1 MSDEADQSAGPII
14 EAFGGIRPMAAKLGA
29 PVSTVQ
35 GWKQRDTVPAA
46 RMAEIRKV
54 AAEHGIVLPEPGEP
68 PSDAYSAD
76 TPADTAD
83 APSGTTDDTVGHDDS
98 ASRSDVT
105 ATTPVR
111 SSASAQKTEPRTEA
125 RSAGGLATGLSV
137 LALLVALGGA
147 GWVWWSTQ
155 GPGAS
160 GAENTRIS
168 ALEGRVARLA
178 EGTASDPGKAVR
190 EALAGQIE
198 SLRGEIETF
207 AAPDLDSV
215 VDPLRAELAELAGQ
229 VRQIGTGSDGAGDP
243 AMAQRLDEL
252 AGELRT
258 IAEQASQNTEQISRG
273 LADLTSRLDALEAR
287 EDALKEQFT
296 GFAREDAKDEA
307 AALAAIRISLLANR
321 LRAASE
327 RGEPFDDVLTALGG
341 AAKDD
346 PVLSGLAV
354 RLAPHAGS
362 GVATL
367 DALLFSF
374 PETAVAILDN
384 APADAE
390 NDIIDEILDRARRVV
405 RVRRVGTDLPADSV
419 DGRIARAERRLSA
432 GDVAGAVAVLEEF
445 EGPARA
451 AAEPWLERARAHA
464 DLQAALQTLDE
475 HVLTRL
481 AGAGGTE

>member
-1 MSDEADQSAGPII
+1 MSDKADQSAGPII

-35 GWKQRDTVPAA
+35 GWKQRGTIPAG
-46 RMAEIRKV
+46 RMAEIRNV
-54 AAEHGIVLPEPGEP
+54 AAQHDITLPPPGENTP
-68 PSDAYSAD
+68 DENGAD
-76 TPADTAD
+76 RPVATPAA
-83 APSGTTDDTVGHDDS
+83 TTSDTVGHDDS
-98 ASRSDVT
+98 PSRSGVT
-105 ATTPVR
+105 AASPAI
-111 SSASAQKTEPRTEA
+111 SSSSGQKTEPRTDG

-147 GWVWWSTQ
+147 GWVWWTTE
-155 GPGAS
+155 GPGVD
-160 GAENTRIS
+160 GVENSRLS

-198 SLRGEIETF
+198 SLRGELETF
-207 AAPDLDSV
+207 SAPDLDSV

-229 VRQIGTGSDGAGDP
+229 VRQIGTGSDGAGGP
-243 AMAQRLDEL
+243 ALAQRLDEL
-252 AGELRT
+252 AAELQT
-258 IAEQASQNTEQISRG
+258 IADQATQNVEKISGG
-273 LADLTSRLDALEAR
+273 LADLTSRLDMLEAR

-296 GFAREDAKDEA
+296 GFAREDAQDEA

-321 LRAASE
+321 LRTASE
-327 RGEPFDDVLTALGG
+327 RGVPYADVLTALEGV
-341 AAKDD
+341 AKDD
-346 PVLSGLAV
+346 PVLSGLVV
-354 RLAPHAGS
+354 RLAPHADS

-367 DALLFSF
+367 DALQFAF
-374 PETAVAILDN
+374 PETTVAILDN

-390 NDIIDEILDRARRVV
+390 NDIVDEILDRARRVV

-419 DGRIARAERRLSA
+419 DGRIARAERRLNA
-432 GDVAGAVAVLEEF
+432 GDVAGAVTVLEEF

-464 DLQAALQTLDE
+464 DLQAALQALDD
-475 HVLTRL
+475 HLLTRL
-481 AGAGGTE
+481 AGAGGAQ